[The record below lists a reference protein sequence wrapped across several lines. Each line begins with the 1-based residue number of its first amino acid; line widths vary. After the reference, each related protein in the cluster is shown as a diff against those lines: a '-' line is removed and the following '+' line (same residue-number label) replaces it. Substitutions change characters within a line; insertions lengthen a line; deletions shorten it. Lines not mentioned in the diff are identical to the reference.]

1 MRWEFRSLAH
11 EKFVGRISLGISL
24 GERINVVVIA
34 DVAAA
39 AAVALAEVRFDIVVG
54 GGKCDGKEGDE
65 DGNGNQ
71 NEREGEEGCRF
82 GCHHGVFAKLC
93 F

>member
-39 AAVALAEVRFDIVVG
+39 AAVALAVVVEVRFDIVVG
-54 GGKCDGKEGDE
+54 GGKCYGKEGDE
-65 DGNGNQ
+65 DGNGYE
-71 NEREGEEGCRF
+71 NE
-82 GCHHGVFAKLC
+82 
-93 F
+93 